1 MLNGEVLQV
10 SISRGVQHYW
20 EAFVRC
26 LNVAKLNFILWRR
39 TGRAVNGGSTQGVW
53 DMIEGDLISDLRKQ
67 RQEAREYEASLG
79 YI

>member
-1 MLNGEVLQV
+1 MAAAP
-10 SISRGVQHYW
+10 R
-20 EAFVRC
+20 
-26 LNVAKLNFILWRR
+26 
-39 TGRAVNGGSTQGVW
+39 GVW